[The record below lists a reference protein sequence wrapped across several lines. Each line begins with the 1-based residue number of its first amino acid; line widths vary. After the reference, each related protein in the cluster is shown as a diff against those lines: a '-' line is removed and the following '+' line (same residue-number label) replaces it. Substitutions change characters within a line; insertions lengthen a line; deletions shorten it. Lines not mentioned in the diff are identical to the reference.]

1 MGMIDFTEA
10 CKRTSD
16 VLAKLDDQQLSGTT
30 PCEGLQLRDVVAHVG
45 GLALAFT
52 AAARKESGEYAE
64 TPPGTG
70 GYHLDADWR
79 TSYPAGLVGLSQAWQ
94 APAAWQGMTR
104 IAGLDLPGAVTGSV
118 ALTEVVIHGWDIARA
133 AGLPYAVDP
142 HTAEAVLA
150 HVTQVAAEGPVE
162 GLFGPA
168 VPVADDAPVLDRI
181 VALSGR
187 DPAWRLR

>member
-1 MGMIDFTEA
+1 
-10 CKRTSD
+10 
-16 VLAKLDDQQLSGTT
+16 
-30 PCEGLQLRDVVAHVG
+30 
-45 GLALAFT
+45 
-52 AAARKESGEYAE
+52 
-64 TPPGTG
+64 
-70 GYHLDADWR
+70 
-79 TSYPAGLVGLSQAWQ
+79 
-94 APAAWQGMTR
+94 
-104 IAGLDLPGAVTGSV
+104 VTGSV

-133 AGLPYAVDP
+133 AGLPYAVDR

-150 HVTQVAAEGPVE
+150 HVTLVAAEGPVE